1 MSRTIL
7 SRLIIEAV
15 DKISTPAKRIAKTIR
30 SLEDMI
36 EANNLAL
43 DRSRG
48 RMVDAVAGF
57 YTLRAALSAPINSGL
72 ALEAAL
78 NGINQKANL
87 TTEQMNKLLTATRA
101 ASRQSNQAT
110 SDLLLGVDYLVG
122 MGLSAED
129 AAASIK
135 DIGIATTATGGNIT
149 DMAQASYAAM
159 ANLKVP
165 ADQVAKALDA
175 MAVAGKRGGFELK
188 DMAAY
193 LPASAAAYQSL
204 GQSGIG
210 AVADLAAAMQVLR
223 MDTGDAS
230 TAATNLQNVLLKM
243 AAPATEK
250 KFAKMGVNL
259 REELAKAAEQG
270 LSPLAAIAEITN
282 KTLKGDLSKLGYL
295 FEDTQVQA
303 GMRSLIQHKREYLAI
318 SEEAAKAEGV
328 NAADFAK
335 AMATGAQQ
343 IKKFNNAMA
352 DLAAVIGTVLIP
364 AIERFTA
371 IFVPL
376 VDRFISF
383 TQMHPKMVAGI
394 ISITSAVVGLRIAMT
409 ALSYVRL
416 LGKGGLLAAALP
428 MARVARHFTEAAT
441 NAIAL
446 QNALGGLRSVVST
459 MDKVRAQLG
468 LIDLAIPTAEKLT
481 GLQRITTAIRGMVYA
496 IPGVTM
502 FTQAITGLVAAMAT
516 ISAPVWLTVA
526 AVAAAIAA
534 AGALIWK
541 YWDRI
546 SSIMS
551 GVGRALG
558 EILAPALEKIRPILD
573 WFAPLGDV
581 IAAGWQKAKD
591 VLSAVGEWF
600 GNFFTQEKLTDDQK
614 AAYEQA
620 GYDLVMAFWDGM
632 KRVMSDLVSWVTTQ
646 VDTYILAPFTN
657 ALNTLSSWSG
667 MTGGAPAGAPNRA
680 DVVKGKRAKGGPIS
694 RGSTYWTGENGP
706 ELITASRS
714 GYVHPN
720 KGGAGSGAPIVNMSL
735 TVNPAPGMDEAGLAR
750 RVAREVEGMF
760 RGAMRGLNADTGLE
774 GV

>member
-1 MSRTIL
+1 MAKTL
-7 SRLIIEAV
+7 TSRLIMEVIDRV
-15 DKISTPAKRIAKTIR
+15 TGPARSIAKSVRSIDDRIA
-30 SLEDMI
+30 S
-36 EANNLAL
+36 NNAAL
-43 DRSRG
+43 DRARG
-48 RMVDAVAGF
+48 RLFDAAAGF

-87 TTEQMNKLLTATRA
+87 TTEQMGKLLAATRT

-188 DMAAY
+188 DMASY
-193 LPASAAAYQSL
+193 FPAVGAAYQAL
-204 GQSGIG
+204 GQKGTS
-210 AVADLAAAMQVLR
+210 AVSDLAAAMQVMR

-230 TAATNLQNVLLKM
+230 TAATNLQNVIQKIY
-243 AAPATEK
+243 APATIKAFKKQGIDIFKEMEK
-250 KFAKMGVNL
+250 AGE
-259 REELAKAAEQG
+259 RG
-270 LSPLAAIAEITN
+270 LTPLEAIAEITN
-282 KTLKGDLSKLGYL
+282 KALDGDLKKISSI
-295 FEDTQVQA
+295 FEDAQAQA
-303 GMRSLIQHKREYLAI
+303 GVRSLIQHQKEYLAI
-318 SEEAAKAEGV
+318 REEAAKAEGV
-328 NAADFAK
+328 NATDFDR
-335 AMATGAQQ
+335 AMKTGAQR
-343 IKKFNNAMA
+343 IKRFKNAMA
-352 DLAAVIGTVLIP
+352 DLSAVIGTALIP
-364 AIERFTA
+364 AIEKFTA
-371 IFVPL
+371 ILVPL
-376 VDRFISF
+376 IDKFASWAD
-383 TQMHPKMVAGI
+383 THPKMVAGI

-409 ALSYVRL
+409 ALSYVGL
-416 LGKGGLLAAALP
+416 LGKGGILAMLAPIARMVTYLRGAAASS
-428 MARVARHFTEAAT
+428 
-441 NAIAL
+441 IAL
-446 QNALGGLRSVVST
+446 QTALGAMSGQSLT
-459 MDKVRAQLG
+459 TFQKLATGVRG
-468 LIDLAIPTAEKLT
+468 IV
-481 GLQRITTAIRGMVYA
+481 MA
-496 IPGVTM
+496 IPGVGL

-694 RGSTYWTGENGP
+694 RGSTYLTGENGP

-714 GYVHPN
+714 GYVHQN
-720 KGGAGSGAPIVNMSL
+720 GTGGGSQTINLGGIHIA
-735 TVNPAPGMDEAGLAR
+735 PAPGMDPREI
-750 RVAREVEGMF
+750 AREVWREIQSKT
-760 RGAMRGLNADTGLE
+760 REAMRGINADLDLQTT
-774 GV
+774 